1 MSTKKSNDGELSWD
15 TTYNTAEG
23 VMIHTFAAGIKMITK
38 IDTGKSRIIK
48 GDKIITEGE
57 TIQIGTYERRLIQI
71 AKEAEKLKAF
81 ES

>member
-1 MSTKKSNDGELSWD
+1 MSTKKSNGELSWD

-23 VMIHTFAAGIKMITK
+23 VMIHTFAAGVKMWTK
-38 IDTGKSRIIK
+38 IETGKSTILK
-48 GDKIITEGE
+48 DDKVIAEGE